1 MHEAIV
7 IADTSC
13 LIVLTRLNALP
24 VLQSLYGQIFITE
37 EVADEYGEALPDWI
51 KVASVRDKR
60 YFQILLSI
68 LDPGEASAIALALE
82 LNDVLLVVDESKGRR
97 EAMRLGIKITGTLGV
112 LVKAK
117 RNGFIKELKPIL
129 NELNLA
135 GFRISESL
143 ADEILKQAGEN

>member
-117 RNGFIKELKPIL
+117 RNGFINEFKPIL